1 MYTIARNVF
10 HAHIP
15 HLALPPSTVPTVW
28 CGSPSFHHPPPRYM
42 NLCNARAFLDCEG
55 NTVRICVF
63 RTTLPISDDYNRG
76 VTLTRLG
83 RNRYLQEISRFILA
97 DARDLSSTDC
107 GEENLVFL
115 AREPREYRKG
125 GVRRRVPRDV

>member
-10 HAHIP
+10 YTHIP
-15 HLALPPSTVPTVW
+15 YLALPPSTVPIVVVW
-28 CGSPSFHHPPPRYM
+28 FTLFLHHPPPRYM

-63 RTTLPISDDYNRG
+63 RTTLPISDDYSHG
-76 VTLTRLG
+76 VTLTRLS

-97 DARDLSSTDC
+97 EARDLSSTDC
-107 GEENLVFL
+107 ARRVLSL

-125 GVRRRVPRDV
+125 GVRRPGPGDV